1 LPVGVRQQHVFTVV
15 WLSWIHP
22 QLAAWCPMPDLLGLC
37 V

>member
-1 LPVGVRQQHVFTVV
+1 MPVGVRQHRVFTVV

-22 QLAAWCPMPDLLGLC
+22 QLAAWWTLPNLLGLC